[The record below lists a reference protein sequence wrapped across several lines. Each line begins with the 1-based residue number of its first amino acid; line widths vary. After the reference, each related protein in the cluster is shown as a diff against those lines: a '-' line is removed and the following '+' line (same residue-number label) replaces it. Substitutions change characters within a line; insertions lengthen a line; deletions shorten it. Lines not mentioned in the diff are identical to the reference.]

1 MDATLLGAS
10 ADQIYLRGFWSDYTK
25 TVSGTT
31 IVLTRSWET
40 LTERVT
46 VAAGEFALN
55 DTLIFADGAVSS
67 FAAKSALSIRLL
79 EREYRL
85 AVSDDEKQPLID
97 AAQRLDAR
105 MREIRD
111 QGKIHAVDRIAIMAA
126 LEASLETVKI
136 SHETRRQLEQAQGQ
150 AYSEDLQAKLL
161 VRLQALSQRISQA
174 LD

>member
-1 MDATLLGAS
+1 MTSTFVQPQPEPAPGSDQSEAATAAS
-10 ADQIYLRGFWSDYTK
+10 
-25 TVSGTT
+25 
-31 IVLTRSWET
+31 
-40 LTERVT
+40 
-46 VAAGEFALN
+46 VA
-55 DTLIFADGAVSS
+55 TP
-67 FAAKSALSIRLL
+67 AKSALSIRLL

-150 AYSEDLQAKLL
+150 AYSEDLQAKL
-161 VRLQALSQRISQA
+161 
-174 LD
+174 

>member
-1 MDATLLGAS
+1 MTSTFVQPQPEPAPGSDQSEAATAAS
-10 ADQIYLRGFWSDYTK
+10 
-25 TVSGTT
+25 
-31 IVLTRSWET
+31 
-40 LTERVT
+40 
-46 VAAGEFALN
+46 VA
-55 DTLIFADGAVSS
+55 TP
-67 FAAKSALSIRLL
+67 AKSALSIRLL

>member
-1 MDATLLGAS
+1 
-10 ADQIYLRGFWSDYTK
+10 
-25 TVSGTT
+25 
-31 IVLTRSWET
+31 
-40 LTERVT
+40 
-46 VAAGEFALN
+46 
-55 DTLIFADGAVSS
+55 
-67 FAAKSALSIRLL
+67 

>member
-1 MDATLLGAS
+1 MTSTFVQPQPEPAPGSDQSEAATAAS
-10 ADQIYLRGFWSDYTK
+10 
-25 TVSGTT
+25 
-31 IVLTRSWET
+31 
-40 LTERVT
+40 
-46 VAAGEFALN
+46 VA
-55 DTLIFADGAVSS
+55 TP
-67 FAAKSALSIRLL
+67 AKSALSIRLL

-174 LD
+174 LE

>member
-1 MDATLLGAS
+1 MTSTFVQPQPEPAPGSDQSEAATAAS
-10 ADQIYLRGFWSDYTK
+10 
-25 TVSGTT
+25 
-31 IVLTRSWET
+31 
-40 LTERVT
+40 
-46 VAAGEFALN
+46 VA
-55 DTLIFADGAVSS
+55 TP
-67 FAAKSALSIRLL
+67 AKSALSIRLL

-161 VRLQALSQRISQA
+161 VRLQALSQRVSQA